1 MKHPKQRQDKETA
14 PAAMSEIETPAEPEK
29 KSISRGLELALVAGA
44 LLVFLV
50 LAVTSSRRKSSTFD
64 EGAHIPAAYTYVA
77 LGDFR
82 MNPEHPPL
90 VKLLSGLPLR
100 FLHPKMDTE
109 DPDWKAGKQWE
120 FAVKFLY
127 EWNDADRLIFW
138 ARVPVMLLTLLIGL
152 VVWHCARTF
161 YGWKAGYGA
170 LVLFLLNPDVLAHG
184 QLVTTDLAVAG
195 GFFTSAYCFYRALQ
209 QVTLLRVVLLGLA
222 VGLTVIAKFSG
233 ILVFPAL
240 LLIGVAY
247 AFATATTTLSL
258 PKAEERVIKERNG
271 KLAVTGGL
279 LAASLVFALVIIWGC
294 YGFRNAYSP
303 DPTVAKAINWEHY
316 WQKETLM
323 TSLVQLGH
331 KLHIVPEGYSYG
343 FLYVLESVE
352 KRLAYLAGEY
362 SSKGWW
368 FYFIVTFLI
377 KTPLSLLILLGLA
390 WYFFK
395 RYRTGGADI
404 TAEAMLLLPAAL
416 YWLVTLTSNLN
427 IGHRHLLPIYP
438 FLIVFAAKVLRVF
451 DLPTP
456 DTRRLAI
463 ACGVLL
469 GWYVIGAIIVY
480 PNYLTYFN
488 EAAGGPGN
496 GYNWLADSSLDW
508 GQDLKGLAEYRRAHP
523 DEPFYLSYFGSAIPE
538 YYGIKAQFLAGFNSQ
553 MAEKQKRRELVNFGD
568 VPSGATVAISVTNL
582 TGVYL
587 RGYRLP
593 GTEQFLQR
601 LRQLT
606 PVAKIGNSIF
616 VYRLP

>member
-1 MKHPKQRQDKETA
+1 VKHPKSAVGKK
-14 PAAMSEIETPAEPEK
+14 PAAADTPEIETPAPPEPR
-29 KSISRGLELALVAGA
+29 SISRGLELALVAGA

-50 LAVTSSRRKSSTFD
+50 LAVTSARRKSSTFD

-90 VKLLSGLPLR
+90 VKLLAGLPLR

-120 FAVKFLY
+120 FAMKFLY

-138 ARVPVMLLTLLIGL
+138 ARVPVMLLTMLIGL

-195 GFFTSAYCFYRALQ
+195 GLFTSAYCFYRALQ
-209 QVTLLRVVLLGLA
+209 RVTLLRVVLLGLA

-233 ILVFPAL
+233 VLVFPAL
-240 LLIGVAY
+240 LLVGVAY
-247 AFATATTTLSL
+247 AFANASTTLAL
-258 PKAEERVIKERNG
+258 PKAAERVIKERNG
-271 KLAVTGGL
+271 KLVVTCGL

-303 DPTVAKAINWEHY
+303 DPAVAKAINWEHY

-323 TSLVQLGH
+323 TSLIQFGH

-362 SSKGWW
+362 SSNGWW

-377 KTPLSLLILLGLA
+377 KTPLSLLILIGLA

-395 RYRTGGADI
+395 RYQTDF

-416 YWLVTLTSNLN
+416 YWLVTLTSHLN

-451 DLPTP
+451 DLPMP
-456 DTRRLAI
+456 ATRRLAI
-463 ACGVLL
+463 TCGVLL
-469 GWYVIGAIIVY
+469 GWYVIGAAVVY

-488 EAAGGPGN
+488 EAAGGPGQ
-496 GYNWLADSSLDW
+496 GYRWLADSSIDW

-538 YYGIKAQFLAGFNSQ
+538 YYGLNAQFLAGFNSQ

-593 GTEQFLQR
+593 GTDQFLQR